1 MVYTQMYLI
10 FVDLAKT
17 GFLVCIIHLIFTV
30 GNYILKTN
38 YNNVSS
44 VTITIFSTL
53 LSMIPLC
60 HIVMLIILLYHTAIL
75 TEKRCH
81 N

>member
-1 MVYTQMYLI
+1 MVSTQMNLI
-10 FVDLAKT
+10 IVDLAKT

-38 YNNVSS
+38 NHNVSS
-44 VTITIFSTL
+44 VTIAIFSTFVKHD
-53 LSMIPLC
+53 SFMSYC
-60 HIVMLIILLYHTAIL
+60 YTFYFIISYSNF
-75 TEKRCH
+75 ER